1 MGSGRIEYKIKKSY
15 RTLLNLIE
23 PQNPQDFKKGDLVTL
38 LTQKHRTRDAPASNQ
53 LEQLEAAKA
62 ALPYFSNIG

>member
-23 PQNPQDFKKGDLVTL
+23 PQNPQDFKKGDVINKT
-38 LTQKHRTRDAPASNQ
+38 
-53 LEQLEAAKA
+53 
-62 ALPYFSNIG
+62 